1 MIILL
6 EKHAMKVVHY
16 TEALGQTFD
25 GDIVK
30 NVTGRVVIGKDDGA
44 LNFCMRVFTIGQ
56 DGFTPRHSHEWEH
69 EIFVHS
75 GKGQVFRNGQWADVQ
90 AGSAIFIPGNEE
102 HQLRNVGDEEFTF
115 VCLIPKGVSEL

>member
-1 MIILL
+1 
-6 EKHAMKVVHY
+6 MKVVHY

-44 LNFCMRVFTIGQ
+44 PNFCMRVFTIGQ

-75 GKGQVFRNGQWADVQ
+75 GKGQVFRNGEWTDVQ

-102 HQLRNVGDEEFTF
+102 HQLRNVSDEEFTF